1 MLDDLP
7 ILSMIA
13 FSPLLGVLAL
23 LFIPKE
29 NGKALRLTAIIATL
43 IPLAL
48 VTWLYVDF
56 NTSSAGYQY
65 AEQYSWIHLPLPIG
79 PDLTQQMSSLTLRF
93 DYIVAVDGMSLPLV
107 FLTALVAAM
116 AALASKFIKKRWKL
130 YYILFLVLETGMF
143 GVFMAQDL
151 FLFFLFFE
159 STLVPMFFLIGIW
172 GFIHREKAANRF
184 LLYNGVGS
192 AIMLIAFLILVATAG
207 FGQNGSEFYFTG
219 HLGEIQKNLFG
230 SGADS
235 YVNMIAEGN
244 PFNLKEALE
253 WTIRLSDSW
262 SWTISGS
269 HVMFLLILIAFGI
282 KLPIFPFHTW
292 MLKVHAEAPP
302 SIVMIHSG
310 ILLKMGAYGLIRF
323 GVLLFP
329 QEAKSWALTLA
340 VLGVI
345 NILYGA
351 VLALRQDDFKL
362 LLAYSSISHMG
373 VVILGIAAFNLTGLE
388 GALFQMVSHGL
399 ISALLFLLVGSLY
412 ERTETTDLRELGGL
426 AKSLPFIC
434 GILMVAGMASLGLP
448 AFSGFPGELM
458 AFLGLF
464 DSLPAAAIVGALGI
478 ILAAVYVLRG
488 VLGISYGP
496 VRPVYSGLKDA
507 RLVEAIPMII
517 LAAFIVLLGVYP
529 GILTQTMYQTV
540 ADFDSFIQ
548 TITAKI
554 GG

>member
-23 LFIPKE
+23 FFIPKE
-29 NGKALRLTAIIATL
+29 NGKWLRLTAIIATL
-43 IPLAL
+43 IPLGLA
-48 VTWLYVDF
+48 TWLYVDY
-56 NTSSAGYQY
+56 NTGIAGFQY
-65 AEQYSWIHLPLPIG
+65 AEQYRWIQLPLPIG
-79 PDLTQQMSSLTLRF
+79 PDLTDAITSLTLRF
-93 DYIVAVDGMSLPLV
+93 DYIVAVDGLSLPLV
-107 FLTALVAAM
+107 YLTALIAAM

-130 YYILFLVLETGMF
+130 YYILFLLLETGMF

-172 GFIHREKAANRF
+172 GYIHREKAANRF

-192 AIMLIAFLILVATAG
+192 AVMLLAFLILVATAG

-219 HLGEIQKNLFG
+219 HLGEIQRNLF
-230 SGADS
+230 DTTQES
-235 YVNMIAEGN
+235 YVNKVVENN
-244 PFNLKEALE
+244 PFYLKDALE
-253 WTIRLSDSW
+253 WTVHLWGNWSW
-262 SWTISGS
+262 SVSGT
-269 HVMFLLILIAFGI
+269 HIMFLLILIAFGI

-292 MLKVHAEAPP
+292 MLRVHTEAPP

-329 QEAKSWALTLA
+329 QEAKSWATALA

-351 VLALRQDDFKL
+351 VLALRQNEFKL

-373 VVILGIAAFNLTGLE
+373 VVLLGIAAFNISGLE
-388 GALFQMVSHGL
+388 GAIFQMVSHGL
-399 ISALLFLLVGSLY
+399 ISALLFLLVGSIF

-426 AKSLPFIC
+426 AKSLPFVC
-434 GILMVAGMASLGLP
+434 GILMLAGMASLGLP
-448 AFSGFPGELM
+448 ALSGFPGEFM
-458 AFLGLF
+458 VFLGLF
-464 DSLPAAAIVGALGI
+464 DSQRAIAVTGALGI
-478 ILAAVYVLRG
+478 ILSAVYVLRG
-488 VLGISYGP
+488 VLGASYGP
-496 VRPVYSGLKDA
+496 PKPAYSGLKDA
-507 RLVEAIPMII
+507 RLVEAIPMIV
-517 LAAFIVLLGVYP
+517 LAAFIVLLGIYP
-529 GILTQTMYQTV
+529 GILTQTMYHTI

-548 TITAKI
+548 TITAKF
-554 GG
+554 